1 MSGRAAR
8 PGRAVWLLVLAV
20 VVGSL
25 VASEVADRTPRTN
38 ADRVHALA
46 DDFACPVCQGQS
58 LGESDVPIART
69 IRSTIRTMVDDG
81 RTDAEVRT
89 MLVDRFGEDID
100 YTPTGRGLTG
110 LVWVLPV
117 LAAAAA
123 LTGVGLAISR
133 WRSGPPLGADTASTH
148 GGSVDA
154 ADGGAADTG
163 RPGRA
168 RLLVGVAV
176 VAVVAGLLVARTAGD
191 RLAGDALTGDIRLS
205 TRTLLAEA
213 GVAAPAEADALYTR
227 VLEIQPSNVEALAY
241 RGWSRWRIADG
252 ASDRAA
258 ALVDLDDA
266 VASDD
271 AYADVRVFR
280 ASARHAEG
288 DQAGAAL
295 DLMVL
300 DGLNAP
306 PIVGD
311 LLAASRLRQRIAGA
325 LASDG
330 ELLAALELL
339 DSGLD
344 AFGEVNG
351 DSVPVSGRAAL
362 LAERGWLLASTR
374 VPELVERGMA
384 SLDEAVAVGPTDPY
398 ALAYRAVVGMAVPDR
413 SDQVAADVKAFAA
426 LETPPAD
433 LSAALVSL
441 GLLDG

>member
-1 MSGRAAR
+1 MVSGRAAR

-38 ADRVHALA
+38 ADRVYALA
-46 DDFACPVCQGQS
+46 GDFACPVCQGQS

-123 LTGVGLAISR
+123 LTGVGLAVSR
-133 WRSGPPLGADTASTH
+133 WRSAPAPAAASASTD
-148 GGSVDA
+148 GGAADA
-154 ADGGAADTG
+154 TDGGAADTG
-163 RPGRA
+163 RSGRA

-176 VAVVAGLLVARTAGD
+176 VAVVAGVLVARTAGD

-241 RGWSRWRIADG
+241 RGWSRWRTADG
-252 ASDRAA
+252 TDDGAADRAT

-344 AFGEVNG
+344 AFGDVNG
-351 DSVPVSGRAAL
+351 DSVPDSGRAAL

-374 VPELVERGMA
+374 VPELVERGLA

-433 LSAALVSL
+433 L
-441 GLLDG
+441 

>member
-1 MSGRAAR
+1 MNGRPARIGWGRAI
-8 PGRAVWLLVLAV
+8 WLLVLV
-20 VVGSL
+20 VAVGSL
-25 VASEVADRTPRTN
+25 VVSEVADQAPRTN

-46 DDFACPVCQGQS
+46 GDFACPVCQGQS

-69 IRSTIRTMVDDG
+69 IRSTIRTMVDEG

-123 LTGVGLAISR
+123 LTGVSLAVAR
-133 WRSGPPLGADTASTH
+133 WTS
-148 GGSVDA
+148 
-154 ADGGAADTG
+154 G
-163 RPGRA
+163 RPRTQAGSAAGSDGAGTSGNTSNRNLA
-168 RLLVGVAV
+168 LVGVAV
-176 VAVVAGLLVARTAGD
+176 VAVLAGVLVARTAGD
-191 RLAGDALTGDIRLS
+191 RTAGNTLTGDIRSS

-213 GVAAPAEADALYTR
+213 GVAAPAEADALYTQ

-241 RGWSRWRIADG
+241 RGWSRWRTG
-252 ASDRAA
+252 DRVA
-258 ALVDLDDA
+258 ALVDMDDA
-266 VASDD
+266 VASDG
-271 AYADVRVFR
+271 AFADVRVFR

-288 DQAGAAL
+288 DHAGAAV
-295 DLMVL
+295 DLTVL
-300 DGLNAP
+300 DDLEAP

-311 LLAASRLRQRIAGA
+311 LLATSRLRQRIAGA
-325 LASDG
+325 LASEG

-344 AFGEVNG
+344 AAERAGAGRQPE
-351 DSVPVSGRAAL
+351 RAAL

-374 VPELVERGMA
+374 VPELVERGLA
-384 SLDEAVAVGPTDPY
+384 GLDEAVVVGPTDPY
-398 ALAYRAVVGMAVPDR
+398 ALAYRAVVGMSVPAR
-413 SDQVAADVKAFAA
+413 TDQVAADVRAFAA
-426 LETPPAD
+426 LEDPPAD
-433 LSAALVSL
+433 LTASLISL

>member
-1 MSGRAAR
+1 MSGRSAR
-8 PGRAVWLLVLAV
+8 TGRRRAVRLLMLAV

-25 VASEVADRTPRTN
+25 VASEVADQAPRTN

-46 DDFACPVCQGQS
+46 GDFACPVCQGQS

-69 IRSTIRTMVDDG
+69 IRSTIRTMVDEG

-100 YTPTGRGLTG
+100 YTPTGQGLTG

-117 LAAAAA
+117 LATVAA
-123 LTGVGLAISR
+123 LTGVSLAVAR
-133 WRSGPPLGADTASTH
+133 WTSGRSGSETGSAAGSNGAGTSGNTWN
-148 GGSVDA
+148 
-154 ADGGAADTG
+154 
-163 RPGRA
+163 RNL
-168 RLLVGVAV
+168 LLVGVTV
-176 VAVVAGLLVARTAGD
+176 VAVLAGVLVARTAGN
-191 RLAGDALTGDIRLS
+191 RTAGDALTGDIRSS

-213 GVAAPAEADALYTR
+213 GVAAPAEADVLYTR

-241 RGWSRWRIADG
+241 RGWSRWRTG
-252 ASDRAA
+252 DRVA

-266 VASDD
+266 VASDG
-271 AYADVRVFR
+271 AFADVRVFR

-288 DQAGAAL
+288 DHAGAAV
-295 DLMVL
+295 DLTVL

-325 LASDG
+325 LASEG

-344 AFGEVNG
+344 AVGRAGAGRQPE
-351 DSVPVSGRAAL
+351 RAAL
-362 LAERGWLLASTR
+362 LAERGWLLASTQ
-374 VPELVERGMA
+374 VPELVERGLA
-384 SLDEAVAVGPTDPY
+384 GLDEAVVLGPADPY
-398 ALAYRAVVGMAVPDR
+398 ALAYRAVVGMAVPTR
-413 SDQVAADVKAFAA
+413 TDQVAADVLAFAA
-426 LETPPAD
+426 LEDPPAD
-433 LSAALVSL
+433 LTASLVLL

>member
-1 MSGRAAR
+1 MNGGPARTDWGRAI
-8 PGRAVWLLVLAV
+8 WLLVLVV

-25 VASEVADRTPRTN
+25 VVSEVADQAPRTN

-46 DDFACPVCQGQS
+46 GDFACPVCQGQS

-69 IRSTIRTMVDDG
+69 IRSTIRTMVDEG

-123 LTGVGLAISR
+123 LTGVSLAVAR
-133 WRSGPPLGADTASTH
+133 WTSGWPRSQEGSA
-148 GGSVDA
+148 GGS
-154 ADGGAADTG
+154 DGVGTSGNTSNRNLA
-163 RPGRA
+163 
-168 RLLVGVAV
+168 LVGVAV
-176 VAVVAGLLVARTAGD
+176 VAVLAGVLVARTAGD
-191 RLAGDALTGDIRLS
+191 RTAGNALTGDIRSS

-213 GVAAPAEADALYTR
+213 GVAAPADADALYTR

-241 RGWSRWRIADG
+241 RGWSRWRTG
-252 ASDRAA
+252 DRVA

-266 VASDD
+266 VASDG
-271 AYADVRVFR
+271 AFADVRVFR

-288 DQAGAAL
+288 DHVGAAV
-295 DLMVL
+295 DLTVL
-300 DGLNAP
+300 DGLDAP

-311 LLAASRLRQRIAGA
+311 LLATSRLRQRIAGA
-325 LASDG
+325 LASEG

-344 AFGEVNG
+344 AAEWVGASRQPE
-351 DSVPVSGRAAL
+351 RAAL

-374 VPELVERGMA
+374 VPELVERGLA
-384 SLDEAVAVGPTDPY
+384 GLDEAVVVGPTDPY
-398 ALAYRAVVGMAVPDR
+398 ALAYRAVVGMSVPAR
-413 SDQVAADVKAFAA
+413 ADQVAADVQAFAV
-426 LETPPAD
+426 LEDPPAD
-433 LSAALVSL
+433 LTASLISL